1 MDPILL
7 TGGAYKARSNIANIQ
22 ECINLYMETNPE
34 KNKAPTPTTHYP
46 RPGKTL
52 LQACPV
58 PGAGRG
64 LYRATNDDLYAV
76 VGGVMYFVDSNFLFN
91 PLGNILTNAPTP
103 VSFAD
108 NGQTAGNDIIAVDGS
123 VNGYA
128 INMTSHAFSYL
139 VDGTGT
145 FVGSNVA
152 LYLETFF
159 LFNAPGTQR
168 WYISLSDS
176 LTFNALDVAAK
187 SGYADNLATI
197 GLRSKEPWLIGTL
210 SGEPWFLAGG
220 ADFPFEAIQSSFVTY
235 GTVATYSVVY
245 ADISLY
251 WLSRNNGGQRI
262 IVKTNGYDVVAISTR
277 ALEAELQSYAVVS
290 DCIASTYQIEG
301 HTFVTFNFPS
311 ANRTWVYD
319 LSTEQ
324 WHRSTWTDP
333 DTGDQNRDR
342 CMFYALAYDKI
353 VGQDWETGALYQI
366 DPNAYSDHGDAI
378 SFQRGFPH
386 VVDMLKYLTHW
397 ALSVYMECGTVEDPN
412 ADAPLLGLRYSD
424 DGGKTWFEQPAIEM
438 GKTGEYNV
446 CPQFTQLGTARDR
459 VYEIWWSADVK
470 TAFNAAY
477 LEAEEAET

>member
-7 TGGAYKARSNIANIQ
+7 IGGAYKARSNIANIQ
-22 ECINLYMETNPE
+22 ECVNLYMELNPD
-34 KNKAPTPTTHYP
+34 KNKAPAPTTHYP

-52 LQACPV
+52 LSRPPV

-64 LYRATNDDLYAV
+64 LYRATNDDLYAA
-76 VGGVMYFVDSNFLFN
+76 VGNTMYFVDSDFAHH
-91 PLGNILTNAPTP
+91 PLGNLLTDNGIP
-103 VSFAD
+103 VSWAD
-108 NGQTAGNDIIAVDGS
+108 NGQTAGNEIIAVDGS
-123 VNGYA
+123 VNGYQ
-128 INMTSHAFSYL
+128 IDMTTHAFSLL

-168 WYISLSDS
+168 WYISLSDT

-210 SGEPWFLAGG
+210 SAEPWFLAGG
-220 ADFPFEAIQSSFVTY
+220 ADFPFEAIQSTFVTY
-235 GTVATYSVVY
+235 GTVAVYSVVY

-262 IVKTNGYDVVAISTR
+262 IVKTKGYDVEAISTR
-277 ALEAELQSYAVVS
+277 ALESELQSYAVVS
-290 DCIASTYQIEG
+290 DCIGSTYQIEG
-301 HTFVTFNFPS
+301 HTFVIFNFPTV
-311 ANRTWVYD
+311 NKTWAYD

-324 WHRSTWTDP
+324 WHRLTWTDA
-333 DTGDQNRDR
+333 DGNQNRDR
-342 CMFYALAYDKI
+342 TTFYALAYDKI
-353 VGQDWETGALYQI
+353 VGQDWETGALYQV
-366 DPNAYSDHGDAI
+366 DPNAYSDNGDPM

-386 VVDMLKYLTHW
+386 VVDMLKQLTHW
-397 ALSVYMECGTVEDPN
+397 ALSVYMECGTSEDPN
-412 ADAPLLGLRYSD
+412 ADPPMLGLRYSD
-424 DGGKTWFEQPAIEM
+424 DGGKTWFEMPAISM
-438 GKTGEYNV
+438 GATGEYNV